1 MHLTSFPGLNVS
13 CFFSGAGAGP
23 TWNGQ
28 DAVQVHMTNTRITD
42 AEILEKRYPVLLREF
57 SVRWGSGGVGAHHG
71 GSGAVREFEFLK
83 DLTVGILSER
93 RVISPP
99 GICGGGPALRGRNI
113 LIRNDGKQVFV
124 GPKAMFH
131 VKKGDR
137 FRIETP
143 GGGGYGA
150 PAQ

>member
-1 MHLTSFPGLNVS
+1 
-13 CFFSGAGAGP
+13 
-23 TWNGQ
+23 
-28 DAVQVHMTNTRITD
+28 MTNTRITD

-57 SVRWGSGGVGAHHG
+57 SIRWGSGGLGTHTG
-71 GSGAVREFEFLK
+71 GNGAVREFEFLK

-93 RVISPP
+93 RVIAPP

-113 LIRNDGKQVFV
+113 LFKHGGKEVFI
-124 GPKAMFH
+124 GPKAMFR
-131 VKKGDR
+131 VSKGDR

-150 PAQ
+150 ANQ